1 MLELKVSGAVVS
13 QGDITYTLPTDDWAL
28 DFAKAIEARGLN
40 LEQIKARFEDADGK
54 DVLNSLRR
62 ESQLNRFERNVGV
75 PASGPTISLAEFRVK
90 TLVALPSVG
99 AKVKSHWQDEL
110 DMASDQNDF
119 SNIIDNVT
127 RVLKRNGVEIGGSK
141 SNADAEAS
149 SDTSDNGARFEDDD
163 AAEG

>member
-1 MLELKVSGAVVS
+1 MDIIVNGSTVT
-13 QGDITYTLPTDDWAL
+13 QGTISFDLPTDNWAL
-28 DFAKAIEARGLN
+28 DFAKAVEARGLN
-40 LEQIKARFEDADGK
+40 FEQLKARFEDASGK
-54 DVLNSLRR
+54 DILNSLRR

-75 PASGPTISLAEFRVK
+75 PASGPTISLAEYRVT
-90 TLVALPSVG
+90 TLKGLASVS

-141 SNADAEAS
+141 ADSNVTASNDTAEA
-149 SDTSDNGARFEDDD
+149 GARFEDDD
-163 AAEG
+163 DAEA